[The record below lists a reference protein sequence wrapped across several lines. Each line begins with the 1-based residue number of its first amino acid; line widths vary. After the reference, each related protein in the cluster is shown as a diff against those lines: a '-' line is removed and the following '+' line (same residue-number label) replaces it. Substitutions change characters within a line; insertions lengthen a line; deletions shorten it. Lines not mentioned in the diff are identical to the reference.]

1 MTFQLT
7 PEQEAIVEYPL
18 APLRVAAGA
27 GTGKTTTI
35 VLRLKALIADGIEP
49 ESALGITFTNKAAGE
64 LADRLRSELPHLTAE
79 GREVQVATYHG
90 FAYEVLREF
99 GALVGVERDTTVIGP
114 AHQRQLIEE
123 ELGAVPYTHLDLT
136 KPPGI
141 IDKAFTLAGQVGD
154 NLLTAATVR
163 SAAPP
168 MATRDEV
175 WETRLDLL
183 SLVEAYTQSKA
194 SIGVVDYGDL
204 VRRAHQLVTQHPS
217 IAQRI
222 RDRYRV
228 VLLDEYQDTDPA
240 QRELLRAVFGDGFPV
255 TAVGDSDQTIY
266 EWRGASRLNFDGF
279 VRHFPDADGSD
290 AATLP
295 LTLNRRSDRA
305 ILDLANLI
313 RGRLHGDEP
322 FDPLEAGP
330 DALIGEIETGWL
342 GTRGEEAAW
351 IAARIEEA
359 HDDGTPWNEIAVLV
373 RKNRDI
379 APIRGALLSAGIPTE
394 IASVG
399 GLLEIPE
406 IAELLAWL
414 RVLDDASDSIS
425 LSRILLGSAYRLG
438 LGDLVLLAAWV
449 RERTR
454 GTGVEPSLIEAI
466 DHIEEIHDCSP
477 EARRRIEEFRSR
489 YARLL
494 VETQSLPVPDLCRSV
509 LTAIDAWTE
518 IDAMDDHAALSTRL
532 NLYRFLDLIES
543 WKPVVGRATLS
554 SFLQYLRLLSDE
566 NAPRELDTVA
576 VSRGPAVAI
585 LTIHR
590 AKGLEW
596 DTVVIPSVVDGGFPS
611 RARSYASPID
621 KAEYLP
627 YSLRL
632 DADSLP
638 DLSGAQ
644 KASDRYAILRTY
656 HEAEEWRTAY
666 VAVTRARHRLIITGS
681 HRTAERK
688 TPRVPSPLFAMAAKI
703 AGTNAVTEDP
713 GPIEEPRWSAPGP
726 VPDPLFTGSG
736 WDTVLRRAVDDG
748 EWLSAFPEHKSATT
762 ARASQLRLDLESL
775 PQPTVAERSV
785 AKTTSVTGLVT
796 LARCPLQF
804 RWAFIDR
811 LPRRPSPALRRG
823 VRFHRAVELH
833 NLGKVPLDD
842 LDEIAYDL
850 ADDTGG
856 EPAISGADPYEV
868 FLGSRF
874 ADKRARFAEVPIDLG
889 FGAVRVRGRIDA
901 VYEPEPGRW
910 EIVDYKSGRS
920 SDDPALDVQLQTY
933 AIAAADGAVAEPVP
947 GSLSVTFAFFGG
959 GGYAERSIDVDD
971 EWLATARDHV
981 ETLSS
986 RIERDEFDPTP
997 SDACHR
1003 CDFASFCEAGQ
1014 AFLQERIT

>member
-1 MTFQLT
+1 LC
-7 PEQEAIVEYPL
+7 
-18 APLRVAAGA
+18 G
-27 GTGKTTTI
+27 
-35 VLRLKALIADGIEP
+35 EP
-49 ESALGITFTNKAAGE
+49 INSSRNIHRSLNASA
-64 LADRLRSELPHLTAE
+64 
-79 GREVQVATYHG
+79 
-90 FAYEVLREF
+90 
-99 GALVGVERDTTVIGP
+99 
-114 AHQRQLIEE
+114 
-123 ELGAVPYTHLDLT
+123 
-136 KPPGI
+136 
-141 IDKAFTLAGQVGD
+141 
-154 NLLTAATVR
+154 
-163 SAAPP
+163 
-168 MATRDEV
+168 
-175 WETRLDLL
+175 
-183 SLVEAYTQSKA
+183 
-194 SIGVVDYGDL
+194 
-204 VRRAHQLVTQHPS
+204 
-217 IAQRI
+217 
-222 RDRYRV
+222 
-228 VLLDEYQDTDPA
+228 LDEYQDTDPA

-748 EWLSAFPEHKSATT
+748 QWLSAFPEHKSATT

-901 VYEPEPGRW
+901 VYEPEPPDVRHRGRRRCRGGTRAW
-910 EIVDYKSGRS
+910 QPVGHLRV
-920 SDDPALDVQLQTY
+920 LRRWRLR
-933 AIAAADGAVAEPVP
+933 GAVD
-947 GSLSVTFAFFGG
+947 
-959 GGYAERSIDVDD
+959 R
-971 EWLATARDHV
+971 R
-981 ETLSS
+981 
-986 RIERDEFDPTP
+986 R
-997 SDACHR
+997 
-1003 CDFASFCEAGQ
+1003 
-1014 AFLQERIT
+1014 